1 MARPPWFEDFNDH
14 APRPAAVAED
24 PPSPPGDLPD
34 PRMEGWTEGF
44 LAGCRAGSAGAAGQ
58 ARDVAAELTQ
68 RVAAIEDS
76 LNAIANQSAAT
87 MGGLLLDILA
97 AVLPPAAPAD
107 RLEEAAPAD
116 RLEEI
121 VAAIRPIFALEP
133 RLHVSPAVPG
143 EVSFRDLPAFY
154 RAMEAGDWELALRWH
169 QPGGDIDPA
178 GMAASIRRA
187 IAPAGAKSV
196 PLAADEG

>member
-1 MARPPWFEDFNDH
+1 MARLPWFEDFNDH

-24 PPSPPGDLPD
+24 PSPPPADLPD
-34 PRMEGWTEGF
+34 PRMDGWTEGF
-44 LAGCRAGSAGAAGQ
+44 LAGYRAAGADAAGQ
-58 ARDVAAELTQ
+58 ARDVAAELTR

-76 LNAIANQSAAT
+76 LNAIADQSAAT

-97 AVLPPAAPAD
+97 AALPAGNPAD
-107 RLEEAAPAD
+107 GLAG
-116 RLEEI
+116 I

-133 RLHVSPAVPG
+133 RLHVSPAAPG

-169 QPGGDIDPA
+169 QPGGDLDPA
-178 GMAASIRRA
+178 AMAAAIRRA
-187 IAPAGAKSV
+187 VAPPGVKTV